1 MVQVCIEVD
10 SLNNF
15 KNELM
20 VSVKKNREGS
30 FNSSDV
36 SLY

>member
-20 VSVKKNREGS
+20 VSVKQNREGS